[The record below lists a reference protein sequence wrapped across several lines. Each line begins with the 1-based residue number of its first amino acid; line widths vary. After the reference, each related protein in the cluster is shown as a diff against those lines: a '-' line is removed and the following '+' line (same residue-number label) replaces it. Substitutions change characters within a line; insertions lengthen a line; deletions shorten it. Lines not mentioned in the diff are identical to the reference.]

1 MKLSMSKINTYSS
14 VLGVALV
21 AFTMLLQSCTTDPNS
36 PGIEYMPDMYRSP
49 SYETYG
55 KYDVFPDSMSAQL
68 PVAGTMSQG
77 EWPYQGSL
85 INALPFEYENNIE
98 GYTAS
103 AELKNPIDSSE
114 AVVAEGKRLYDLMC
128 VQCHGEKGAG
138 DGQLVKIEKY
148 PPPPAYNG
156 ALKTLEEGKM
166 FHSIHYGK
174 NLMPSHASQLS
185 KEERWK
191 IIRYIQKLQQS

>member
-1 MKLSMSKINTYSS
+1 MSKINTYT
-14 VLGVALV
+14 VGILGVALV
-21 AFTMLLQSCTTDPNS
+21 ACTMLLQSCTTDPNS
-36 PGIEYMPDMYRSP
+36 PGVEYMPDMYRSP

-55 KYDVFPDSMSAQL
+55 EYSIFKDSMSAQL
-68 PVAGTMSQG
+68 PVAGSMSQG

-85 INALPFEYENNIE
+85 INALPFEFENTIE
-98 GYTAS
+98 GYIAAG
-103 AELKNPIDSSE
+103 AELKNPLDSSE
-114 AVVAEGKRLYDLMC
+114 AVVAEGKFYYDKFC
-128 VQCHGEKGAG
+128 IQCHGDKGAG
-138 DGQLVKIEKY
+138 DGQLVKIDKY

-166 FHSIHYGK
+166 FHAIHYGK